1 MHRTAT
7 QINDGRASEPV
18 NVSYG
23 REKQKLF
30 VCSPLIQLG
39 YTRTYDGIAQPRQRV
54 ILGATIKSQGNVVHR
69 TKMDGRVRTLE
80 PTYGP
85 PTYGPIS
92 DLEEGLIPTGKKDH
106 VVLGVL
112 LPIERERRDKRGETG
127 VIYRKT
133 APMYS
138 ILTAQ
143 AYSTSLQHTWYQR
156 MLTRGFIACV
166 RCAYNMLVSRLQ
178 R

>member
-23 REKQKLF
+23 REKQNLF

-85 PTYGPIS
+85 PTYGPI
-92 DLEEGLIPTGKKDH
+92 LTLRKDSSQ
-106 VVLGVL
+106 
-112 LPIERERRDKRGETG
+112 PERRTTWCLAFSCRSSVRGETKG
-127 VIYRKT
+127 EKQALSTGKPHLCT
-133 APMYS
+133 AS
-138 ILTAQ
+138 LQHKHTAQ
-143 AYSTSLQHTWYQR
+143 AYSIPGTSECLHVV
-156 MLTRGFIACV
+156 L
-166 RCAYNMLVSRLQ
+166 
-178 R
+178 